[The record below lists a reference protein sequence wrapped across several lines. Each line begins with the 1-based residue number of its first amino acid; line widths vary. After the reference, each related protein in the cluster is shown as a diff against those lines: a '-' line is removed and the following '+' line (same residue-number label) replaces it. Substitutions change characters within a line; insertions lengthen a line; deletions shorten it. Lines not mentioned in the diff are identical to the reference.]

1 MSDTNIS
8 NKAVE
13 KATGKIW
20 KEWFSILDDEDS
32 TSKSHKEIASWL
44 SKNFDISGWW
54 CQMITVQYEREKGM
68 RKVHEKAD
76 GFEAGKSK
84 TFYHP
89 IGKVYRAWLNEKMRK
104 QWLEDPDFEIRTST
118 ENKSIRITWPDQ
130 TNVEVYFTVKGEE
143 KTQISIQHNKLPV
156 QSEVKKRK
164 NYWQKQINRLAEFLD
179 TQK

>member
-1 MSDTNIS
+1 MSDTRIS
-8 NKAVE
+8 DEAV
-13 KATGKIW
+13 KKTTGKIW

-32 TSKSHKEIASWL
+32 TSKPHKEIASWL

-54 CQMITVQYEREKGM
+54 CQMITVQYERERGM
-68 RKVHEKAD
+68 REVHEKKD

-89 IGKVYRAWLNEKMRK
+89 IERVYKAWQDETVRK
-104 QWLEDPDFEIRTST
+104 KWFEGPDFEIRTST

-130 TNVEVYFTVKGEE
+130 TNAEVYFTVKGEG
-143 KTQISIQHNKLPV
+143 KTQISIQHNKLPAA
-156 QSEVKKRK
+156 SEVKERK
-164 NYWQKQINRLAEFLD
+164 KYWQKQINRLADFLD